1 MISPVLILVCVEVSV
16 GEFRFFIK
24 TEIFPHV
31 LILVCVEVSVGGKEV
46 FRTGN
51 NRGVLILVCVEVSVG
66 VSDNYKINF
75 CFRSLNP
82 CLCGS

>member
-1 MISPVLILVCVEVSV
+1 MGEDLDELIE
-16 GEFRFFIK
+16 
-24 TEIFPHV
+24 
-31 LILVCVEVSVGGKEV
+31 KELD
-46 FRTGN
+46 
-51 NRGVLILVCVEVSVG
+51 VLILVCVEVSVG